1 MSTEIRVAVCDDERT
16 ECDYLCALLSDW
28 GEEADVRL
36 ECVTFKSAESFLF
49 EYEENKNF
57 DILLLDIQMGKMN
70 GVELAE
76 RIRAEDNGV
85 QIIFITGFSDYIL
98 RGYDVGALHFLL
110 KPVEKE
116 KLFKVLFKAKEN
128 LKKEEKYLLVPSDS
142 GNVKIKL
149 SDVFYIEA
157 FGHES
162 AIYLKEQNII
172 SKLSVSRIETM
183 LGAGFVHTHRSYIV
197 NLEKVSGITASEVF
211 LDGGKKIP
219 VSRRLYTAL
228 NKAFIEFYR
237 GDGK

>member
-1 MSTEIRVAVCDDERT
+1 MNREIRVAVCDDERA
-16 ECDYLCALLSDW
+16 ECEYLCALLSEW
-28 GEEADVRL
+28 GQEADVRL
-36 ECVTFKSAESFLF
+36 ECVAFKSAESFLF

-76 RIRAEDNGV
+76 CVRAGDNSV

-128 LKKEEKYLLVPSDS
+128 LKKEEKYILVSSDS
-142 GNVKIKL
+142 GSVKIKL
-149 SDVFYIEA
+149 SDIFYIEA

-162 AIYLKEQNII
+162 VIYLKEQNIA
-172 SKLSVSRIETM
+172 SKLSVSAVEKM
-183 LGAGFVHTHRSYIV
+183 LGSGFVHTHRSYIV
-197 NLEKVSGITASEVF
+197 NLEKISGITASEVF
-211 LDGGKKIP
+211 LDCGKKIP
-219 VSRRLYTAL
+219 VSRRLYNAL
-228 NKAFIEFYR
+228 NRAFIEFYR